1 MNSISNFD
9 ALDHAIDQMMSAPNA
24 VPDASG
30 EMAELLA
37 IARDLRTMPRPA
49 FKTQLALELNWKG
62 EGRLIANQAP
72 AEQGT
77 NSRHEILPG
86 LSGNGFGI
94 YPVSRASFAA
104 SLALHAA
111 TAACIALGLFVAKS
125 APHIMQ
131 PNYRDVES
139 LTLAPGFHSHGG
151 GGGGNREKLMASQ
164 GQPPR
169 TANEQITPPVVQVPQ
184 QRSKLEVEPTVTA
197 ELKLPTPG
205 QVGDQL
211 SNIMPPSN
219 GTGLKN
225 GVGSGEGG
233 GVGPGSDT
241 GYGPGSDGNFGT
253 GYYRP
258 GNGVT
263 APRILYAPEPEF
275 SEEARRV
282 KHQGTVT
289 LKAIIGTDGIPR
301 NIHVEQSLGLGLDE
315 KAIETLRAWRF
326 EPGKKDG
333 HPVAVQMY
341 IEVHFN
347 IF

>member
-1 MNSISNFD
+1 MNSNSNFD
-9 ALDHAIDQMMSAPNA
+9 ELDHAIDQMISAPDE
-24 VPDASG
+24 VPAASG

-37 IARDLRTMPRPA
+37 IARHLRAMPRPN
-49 FKTQLALELNWKG
+49 FKTQLAVELKWEG
-62 EGRLIANQAP
+62 EGRLIANHAP
-72 AEQGT
+72 ASQT
-77 NSRHEILPG
+77 PDSRREILPG
-86 LSGNGFGI
+86 LFGNGFGI
-94 YPVSRASFAA
+94 YPVRRANFAA

-111 TAACIALGLFVAKS
+111 MAACIALGLFAVKS

-131 PNYRDVES
+131 PNYREVES
-139 LTLAPGFHSHGG
+139 LTFAPGLPAHGG
-151 GGGGNREKLMASQ
+151 GGGGNREKLMASK

-197 ELKLPTPG
+197 ELKLPTPA
-205 QVGDQL
+205 QVGDKL
-211 SNIMPPSN
+211 STIMAPSSGPGLRN
-219 GTGLKN
+219 GI
-225 GVGSGEGG
+225 GSGEGG
-233 GVGPGSDT
+233 GVGPGNDT
-241 GYGPGSDGNFGT
+241 GYGPGSNGNFGT

-275 SEEARRV
+275 SEEARKV

-289 LKAIIGTDGIPR
+289 LAAVIGADGIPR
-301 NIHVEQSLGLGLDE
+301 NIHVERSLGLGLDE
-315 KAIETLRAWRF
+315 KAIETVRVWRF